1 MKVNYVLMYGTPYLK
16 YKEFEKFDEI
26 SKYLVNKGICNYR
39 IFEPMEDLKEM
50 EMIHLENDVR
60 VLEGKIKQLQSQL
73 KAKEEAEKEFIKYL
87 EEEIEHNTPRARWKH
102 YNEDGFNDYDV
113 ENGDYIKAQP
123 VNITIKEIIEKYN
136 EILSK
141 GDNK

>member
-73 KAKEEAEKEFIKYL
+73 KAKEEENKRYRELGFKYL
-87 EEEIEHNTPRARWKH
+87 
-102 YNEDGFNDYDV
+102 NDQNNKLKEV
-113 ENGDYIKAQP
+113 
-123 VNITIKEIIEKYN
+123 IKEAREYLKGVYEMSCYTKSIILDKEGIEELD

-141 GDNK
+141 GENK

>member
-73 KAKEEAEKEFIKYL
+73 KAKEESEKEFIKYL
-87 EEEIEHNTPRARWKH
+87 EAEKDRLAREVSQIYEDSLGKTKLV
-102 YNEDGFNDYDV
+102 NEDIFN
-113 ENGDYIKAQP
+113 
-123 VNITIKEIIEKYN
+123 EINNVLSKFN

-141 GDNK
+141 GENK

>member
-16 YKEFEKFDEI
+16 YKEFEKFDDI

-39 IFEPMEDLKEM
+39 IFEPMEDLKEV

-60 VLEGKIKQLQSQL
+60 VLEDKIKQLQSQL
-73 KAKEEAEKEFIKYL
+73 KAKEEAMNKLKEWLDQEYEHCDKIGNPAIGCAMGQIRRVKAKI
-87 EEEIEHNTPRARWKH
+87 EEL
-102 YNEDGFNDYDV
+102 
-113 ENGDYIKAQP
+113 
-123 VNITIKEIIEKYN
+123 

-141 GDNK
+141 GENK